1 MIIDAA
7 SFNYQKT
14 DKIFSLKTNIHLC
27 TNQFDMIDLQ
37 SYSEPAITF
46 IDH

>member
-7 SFNYQKT
+7 SFNYQKI
-14 DKIFSLKTNIHLC
+14 DNIFSFKTNIHLC

-37 SYSEPAITF
+37 SSSEPAITF